1 MLGARDFSPETV
13 MFAIACLS
21 MGFVCGL
28 ITFLHLYNRTVGRSN
43 AEEQSRQ
50 LSYSKIW
57 SRLKMQIAANCDAMK
72 FTEEQFREKA
82 FKDVLN
88 RMIELEDQLL
98 EELDGNKRVSK

>member
-1 MLGARDFSPETV
+1 
-13 MFAIACLS
+13 
-21 MGFVCGL
+21 
-28 ITFLHLYNRTVGRSN
+28 
-43 AEEQSRQ
+43 
-50 LSYSKIW
+50 
-57 SRLKMQIAANCDAMK
+57 MQIAANCDAMK